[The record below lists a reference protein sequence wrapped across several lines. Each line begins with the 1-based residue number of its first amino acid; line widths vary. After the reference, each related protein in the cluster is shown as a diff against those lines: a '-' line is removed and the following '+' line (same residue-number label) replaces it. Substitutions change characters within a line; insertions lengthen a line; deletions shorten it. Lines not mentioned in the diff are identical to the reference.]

1 MSPFAEENPIVSR
14 NSFAQTDFGGDLGE
28 KIKAKE
34 NMEGE
39 GDEEGIDMTTDLLS
53 AYPLSATLLSD
64 SESDGDDISDSDSDP
79 DDHKFD
85 FKRKI
90 SVRDR
95 NLQNGDR
102 KAFDPTFGKN
112 MRKNSTRGT
121 DKAIEG
127 DSGTFEVEFGS
138 RDNRDGEV
146 VGIDVEGDNE
156 NPSDQKNKTNFRR
169 NSEFS
174 LMLPTWQLSE
184 LTEPS
189 EEIKAEKNVL
199 SEKPNVAKF
208 PPTNIRAGNEK
219 QNKNKPGT
227 FLALD
232 INQNENLNFNDDM
245 VGLEKNII
253 DNGKNDN
260 LQSSCGTQTSEKNNI
275 PNNNLFTNPTSIG
288 MFSPHSP
295 NATTFF
301 SAPTFSYPS
310 SPVDVKDLIKVGLK
324 DNSLSNIDDNDEN
337 NNVNNNGEN
346 NEKENSMN
354 PDDESHNYFNEFD
367 MDGKGREGP
376 REGDN
381 NEEDDGQEYDYDDDY
396 DNDSIDQHKIYI
408 IDDEFDGENLNADEL
423 KGNQT
428 SQNKPKTNKKLTP
441 EEMKYRKKKL
451 SIDTYMAKDDKK
463 DKYDGPKQ
471 PWIRSCSPY
480 APGGKK
486 KSHLQVL
493 DELSGREMEKEKAV
507 LRERLRSLTKEQMA
521 AEVKRLQSK
530 NVRRMSYS
538 PSDDVRNSLLASPN
552 STSFN
557 FLNSPTS
564 GKMSLLESPTSGKR
578 SSILELEPSSPRSV
592 HSENVSVLGSSKSSV
607 ASHLSRSSVVSRS
620 HSRGKKSTYYYL
632 YYHHYTLITFIF
644 IFLLYYI
651 FSMFVTEFLLI
662 FNFLHLFD
670 LLTYLFTYLFIYL
683 FIYLFSIF
691 CFFVVVYRSFL
702 PSYESTDPRS
712 IC

>member
-102 KAFDPTFGKN
+102 KSFDPTFGKN
-112 MRKNSTRGT
+112 MRKNSTRGV

-138 RDNRDGEV
+138 RDNRDGEA
-146 VGIDVEGDNE
+146 VGIEVEVDSE
-156 NPSDQKNKTNFRR
+156 ISSDQKNKTNFRR

-208 PPTNIRAGNEK
+208 PPTNIRTGNEK
-219 QNKNKPGT
+219 LNKNKQGT

-232 INQNENLNFNDDM
+232 INQNENLDFNNNM
-245 VGLEKNII
+245 AGSGNENMN
-253 DNGKNDN
+253 DNGKNEN
-260 LQSSCGTQTSEKNNI
+260 LQTSCGTQTSEKSNI
-275 PNNNLFTNPTSIG
+275 PNNNLFTNSTSIG

-295 NATTFF
+295 NATAFF
-301 SAPTFSYPS
+301 SPPTFSYPS

-346 NEKENSMN
+346 NEKEHSMN
-354 PDDESHNYFNEFD
+354 PDDESHNYPNEFD
-367 MDGKGREGP
+367 IDGKGRDATTGEG
-376 REGDN
+376 N
-381 NEEDDGQEYDYDDDY
+381 NEEDDGEEYDYNDDY
-396 DNDSIDQHKIYI
+396 DDDSIDQHKIYL
-408 IDDEFDGENLNADEL
+408 IDDEFDGQNLNADEL
-423 KGNQT
+423 KGNQK
-428 SQNKPKTNKKLTP
+428 SQNKAKTNKKLTP
-441 EEMKYRKKKL
+441 EEMKFRKKKL
-451 SIDTYMAKDDKK
+451 SIDTYMGKDEKK

-530 NVRRMSYS
+530 NLRRMSYS

-557 FLNSPTS
+557 FLNSPIS
-564 GKMSLLESPTSGKR
+564 GKMSLLDSPTSGKR

-607 ASHLSRSSVVSRS
+607 ASHLSKSSIVSRS
-620 HSRGKKSTYYYL
+620 HSRGNKSTSYYS
-632 YYHHYTLITFIF
+632 YYHYYTLIIF
-644 IFLLYYI
+644 IFLLFNK
-651 FSMFVTEFLLI
+651 FSVFVIEFFLI
-662 FNFLHLFD
+662 FIFLHLFD
-670 LLTYLFTYLFIYL
+670 LFIYFQYFIL
-683 FIYLFSIF
+683 FCCLQIISPILRID
-691 CFFVVVYRSFL
+691 RSQIHL
-702 PSYESTDPRS
+702 LNH
-712 IC
+712 IQ